1 MDVVVYTLSVIGHP
15 VDPKNFNLIIYVPI
29 SENKLDQNIIEN
41 EGIEKA
47 FNVFRYDIKFDIG
60 IYEEIISNKQVK
72 IGEQMVGVYDWLSKQ
87 KYSFGVAEVNNI
99 VGALTVFEALGIENT
114 FDVSAVPFIQGYFQ
128 YLGMAATLYNIP
140 DFSSAMPGDWLNN
153 EENVVASRKLA
164 YLHSYLSLAIFNS
177 FYNERNVKDL
187 RLPSSIEFLLTK
199 IKLHFVNQN
208 SHANFKEFPASEK
221 IISIGGIL
229 VEQNKILI
237 QEKVKADDNE
247 VNSSR

>member
-1 MDVVVYTLSVIGHP
+1 
-15 VDPKNFNLIIYVPI
+15 
-29 SENKLDQNIIEN
+29 
-41 EGIEKA
+41 
-47 FNVFRYDIKFDIG
+47 
-60 IYEEIISNKQVK
+60 
-72 IGEQMVGVYDWLSKQ
+72 
-87 KYSFGVAEVNNI
+87 
-99 VGALTVFEALGIENT
+99 
-114 FDVSAVPFIQGYFQ
+114 
-128 YLGMAATLYNIP
+128 
-140 DFSSAMPGDWLNN
+140 MPGDWLDN
-153 EENVVASRKLA
+153 EGLLVKESKRHKENMLKNVVASRKLA

>member
-1 MDVVVYTLSVIGHP
+1 M
-15 VDPKNFNLIIYVPI
+15 
-29 SENKLDQNIIEN
+29 DQNIIEN

-60 IYEEIISNKQVK
+60 IYEGNKCYLNLISLLIIKEIISNKQVK

-140 DFSSAMPGDWLNN
+140 
-153 EENVVASRKLA
+153 
-164 YLHSYLSLAIFNS
+164 
-177 FYNERNVKDL
+177 
-187 RLPSSIEFLLTK
+187 
-199 IKLHFVNQN
+199 
-208 SHANFKEFPASEK
+208 
-221 IISIGGIL
+221 GIL
-229 VEQNKILI
+229 LVKLETMLENIYP
-237 QEKVKADDNE
+237 EKHI
-247 VNSSR
+247 